1 MKKLVSLVLAVCL
14 AVGMMATMSGCFGN
28 KLVGKWEAD
37 IDMRDYMMKELGSNE
52 EINIAKYL
60 KLDSFNIPMIVEF
73 GKDGKYNVNIDE
85 KKFAKEIDKF
95 KGALKDALYG
105 VFKDMLNVDSNEAV
119 DVAIK
124 AQGMSMEDLMKS
136 FDSEVNLD
144 SLFDEVKSKGKY
156 EYDAKDGEL
165 SFEESGSDDEE
176 TWTIELKGDK
186 FKVTDYESDDDDEAE
201 MFKNLLPITF
211 EKQ

>member
-14 AVGMMATMSGCFGN
+14 AIGMMATMSGCFGN

-37 IDMRDYMMKELGSNE
+37 IDMRDYMLKELGSNE

-105 VFKDMLNVDSNEAV
+105 IFKDMLKVDSNDAV

-144 SLFDEVKSKGKY
+144 SLFDKVKSKGKY

-176 TWTIELKGDK
+176 TWTIKLKGDK

>member
-1 MKKLVSLVLAVCL
+1 MRKLVSLVLAVCL
-14 AVGMMATMSGCFGN
+14 AVVMMATLSGCFGN

-37 IDMRDYMMKELGSNE
+37 IDMRDYLLKELGSNE

-105 VFKDMLNVDSNEAV
+105 VFKDMLKVDSNDAV

-144 SLFDEVKSKGKY
+144 SLFDEIKSKGKY
-156 EYDAKDGEL
+156 EYDAEDGEL

-176 TWTIELKGDK
+176 TWTIKLKGDK

>member
-14 AVGMMATMSGCFGN
+14 AIGMMATMSGCFGN

-85 KKFAKEIDKF
+85 KKFTKEIDKL

-105 VFKDMLNVDSNEAV
+105 VFKDMLKVDSNDAV

-144 SLFDEVKSKGKY
+144 TLFDEVKSKGKY

>member
-14 AVGMMATMSGCFGN
+14 AIGMMATMSGCFGN

-37 IDMRDYMMKELGSNE
+37 IDMRDYMLKELGSNE

-85 KKFAKEIDKF
+85 KKFTKEIDKF
-95 KGALKDALYG
+95 KGALKDALYSI
-105 VFKDMLNVDSNEAV
+105 FKDMLKVDSNDAV

-144 SLFDEVKSKGKY
+144 TLFDEVKSKGKY

-201 MFKNLLPITF
+201 MFQNLLPITF

>member
-105 VFKDMLNVDSNEAV
+105 IFKDMLKVDSNDAV

-176 TWTIELKGDK
+176 TWTIKLKGDK

>member
-85 KKFAKEIDKF
+85 KKFTKEIDKF

-105 VFKDMLNVDSNEAV
+105 VFKDMLKVDSNDAV

-144 SLFDEVKSKGKY
+144 TLFDEVKSKGKY